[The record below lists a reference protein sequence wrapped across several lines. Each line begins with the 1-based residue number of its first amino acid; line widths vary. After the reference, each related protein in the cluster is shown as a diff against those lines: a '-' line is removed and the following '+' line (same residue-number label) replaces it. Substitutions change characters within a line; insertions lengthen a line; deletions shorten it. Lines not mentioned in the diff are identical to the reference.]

1 MQNIRTFAQRSP
13 MFCDFRGDVFLLSS
27 SLHKKSFW
35 IKTYI
40 SYTRTSDIKYLLA
53 ISGVG

>member
-1 MQNIRTFAQRSP
+1 MHSFSP
-13 MFCDFRGDVFLLSS
+13 PQKKFL
-27 SLHKKSFW
+27 K
-35 IKTYI
+35 KTYI